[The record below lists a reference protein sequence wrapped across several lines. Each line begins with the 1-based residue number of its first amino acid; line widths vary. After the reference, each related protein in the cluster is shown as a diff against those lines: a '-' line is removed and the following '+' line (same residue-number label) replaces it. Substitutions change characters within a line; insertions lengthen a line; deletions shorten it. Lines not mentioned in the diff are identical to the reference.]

1 MYGLKQAAILAH
13 ENLVKNLHMYE
24 YKHIPHILGL
34 WKHNTRP
41 ITFCLCVDD
50 FGIKYFN
57 KSDAIH
63 LLQYL
68 QNKYTTTVD
77 WSGNNFCRLTLYC
90 TCHDGYVDVS
100 IPGYVQKVLQK
111 FQYQPPK
118 STQFSPFS
126 AAPYVKA
133 IKGQRQYAPKID
145 SSSFLPPCQNY
156 KGAKNCHK
164 FALLC

>member
-77 WSGNNFCRLTLYC
+77 WSGNNFCRLTL
-90 TCHDGYVDVS
+90 
-100 IPGYVQKVLQK
+100 
-111 FQYQPPK
+111 
-118 STQFSPFS
+118 
-126 AAPYVKA
+126 
-133 IKGQRQYAPKID
+133 
-145 SSSFLPPCQNY
+145 
-156 KGAKNCHK
+156 
-164 FALLC
+164 

>member
-57 KSDAIH
+57 KSDSNR
-63 LLQYL
+63 LLQYIE
-68 QNKYTTTVD
+68 NNYTATVD
-77 WSGNNFCRLTLYC
+77 WSGKHFCGITFDWKY
-90 TCHDGYVDVS
+90 HSGYVDVS
-100 IPGYVQKVLQK
+100 MTGYVQRMHQH
-111 FQYQPPK
+111 FQHQTPK
-118 STQFSPFS
+118 SLQFSSFS
-126 AAPYVKA
+126 ATPYVKA
-133 IKGQRQYAPKID
+133 IKGQLQYATK
-145 SSSFLPPCQNY
+145 
-156 KGAKNCHK
+156 
-164 FALLC
+164 